1 MCRFLDNMVIAEK
14 TEQRDRIS
22 GAAFELFCQRGIKGV
37 SMDDIAQ
44 HLAMSKKTIYKW
56 FDNKNDMVNAAV
68 SNYLSNMEHTACELS
83 NAANAVE
90 ELFNLVQMSR
100 QIFSQLN
107 QSIFY
112 ELQKYHPEAWQL
124 WIRHK
129 NEFTL
134 KKIRQNMLRGISE
147 GLFRQDLDVEVMA
160 RLRLAQIEIP
170 FNRDFFPPH
179 EFDLTHVQMAS
190 LELYMLGIATLKGHK
205 LINSL
210 KHITEEE

>member
-1 MCRFLDNMVIAEK
+1 MPIFINMETAEK
-14 TEQRDRIS
+14 TEQRKRIS
-22 GAAFELFCQRGIKGV
+22 GVAFELFCQRGIKSV

-44 HLAMSKKTIYKW
+44 ELAMSKKTIYKW
-56 FDNKNDMVNAAV
+56 FDNKNEVVIAAV
-68 SNYLSNMEHTACELS
+68 SDYLSNMEHTACELS
-83 NAANAVE
+83 SANNAVE
-90 ELFNLVQMSR
+90 ELFNLVKLSR

-112 ELQKYHPEAWQL
+112 ELQKYHPDAWQL
-124 WIRHK
+124 WVKHK
-129 NEFTL
+129 NGFTL
-134 KKIRQNMLRGISE
+134 KKIKQNLLRGISE
-147 GLFRQDLDVEVMA
+147 GLFRHDLEVDLMA
-160 RLRLAQIEIP
+160 RLRLAQIEVP

-179 EFDLTHVQMAS
+179 EFDLTRVQMAS

>member
-1 MCRFLDNMVIAEK
+1 METAEK
-14 TEQRDRIS
+14 IEQRDRIS
-22 GAAFELFCQRGIKGV
+22 GATFELFCHRGVKSV

-56 FDNKNDMVNAAV
+56 FNNKNDIVNAAV
-68 SNYLSNMEHTACELS
+68 SNYLNNMEHTACEMS

-90 ELFNLVQMSR
+90 ELFNLVKMSR

-124 WIRHK
+124 WIKHK

-134 KKIRQNMLRGISE
+134 KKIRQNLERGMAE
-147 GLFRQDLDVEVMA
+147 GLFRKDLDVEVMA
-160 RLRLAQIEIP
+160 RLRLAHIELP
-170 FNRDFFPPH
+170 FDRNFFPPH
-179 EFDLTHVQMAS
+179 EFDLTHVQMVS

-205 LINSL
+205 LINDL